1 VLFSLSPRSL
11 PLMLAAEKRRASG
24 FTFLR
29 PKLRRLLPVHY
40 AVLRVLVRHIA
51 RVALH
56 ALRNKIDVCNLATTL
71 SGMLVGEGEHPYGD
85 AELLAFGSA
94 PDSAMADVIEHT
106 AVIFDER
113 TEGAPPVQSPPGPS
127 KSLPPLVSAPAPVPP
142 MPQTE
147 APPLPLPAPDAPC
160 ASEDPSLCY
169 DT

>member
-1 VLFSLSPRSL
+1 MFS
-11 PLMLAAEKRRASG
+11 
-24 FTFLR
+24 R

-56 ALRNKIDVCNLATTL
+56 ALRKKIDVCNLTTAL
-71 SGMLVGEGEHPYGD
+71 SSMLVGEGEHPCDD
-85 AELLAFGSA
+85 AELLAFSSA

-113 TEGAPPVQSPPGPS
+113 TEGAPPVQSLPGPS
-127 KSLPPLVSAPAPVPP
+127 KSLPPLVSAPAPVPPPAPP